1 MTDVMDLAGFTQS
14 LAADAPPVDFSS
26 ALKGLW
32 WDAKGDWQKAHQ
44 CAQAQHDRAGAWVH
58 AYLHRREGDAGNA
71 AYWYRRADKPVA
83 SAALDAERT
92 AIIETLLAAEAG
104 ARG

>member
-1 MTDVMDLAGFTQS
+1 MTDVMDLASFTQS
-14 LAADAPPVDFSS
+14 LAADAPPADFSS

-32 WDAKGDWQKAHQ
+32 WDAKGDWQKAHE
-44 CAQAQHDRAGAWVH
+44 CAQAQDDRTGAWVH

-71 AYWYRRADKPVA
+71 AYWYRRADKPVS
-83 SAALDAERT
+83 SAALDAER
-92 AIIETLLAAEAG
+92 ASIIETLLAAEAG